1 MDTKPLCRIMIVDD
15 EPAIVNA
22 VKRELS
28 AKPPG
33 RYRFE
38 VEGFTDP
45 VAALEHAGSTHFDAV
60 ISDYRMPGM
69 DGLEFLKKFAIL
81 QPDCGRLVL
90 SGQTDMDSLIRMVN
104 ETHIYRFTP
113 KPWHDYFLKSSL
125 YQAVD
130 YSHAVAENQRL
141 ARVVREK
148 GVAVPPLDGNIDHIL
163 IVDDDPGILASLSRM
178 LTQRSRMDDL
188 FATIRAEVASHAGP
202 VLDEGRISVQIT
214 PSPRHALQMS
224 KAVTFSCIISDYKM
238 PEMNGGD
245 LLDKFADEQ
254 PDCVRLLISGQIS
267 QDELI
272 IAVDMAHIF
281 GFIEKPWRDF
291 ELKASIAQAL
301 AFRRMQIENR
311 TLAEMVVKAGAANSG
326 ASAPKGVLSQSLR

>member
-1 MDTKPLCRIMIVDD
+1 MDTKPLCRVMIVDD

-22 VKRELS
+22 VRRELS
-28 AKPPG
+28 APPLG

-45 VAALEHAGSTHFDAV
+45 VAALARAGGTHFDAV

-69 DGLEFLKKFAIL
+69 DGLEFLKTFAGI
-81 QPDCGRLVL
+81 QPGCARLVL

-104 ETHIYRFTP
+104 ETHIYRFIP

-125 YQAVD
+125 YQALD
-130 YSHAVAENQRL
+130 YSHAVTENQRL
-141 ARVVREK
+141 ANLVREK
-148 GVAVPPLDGNIDHIL
+148 GIAVPPFDGNIDHIL

-178 LTQRSRMDDL
+178 LTSRSRMDDL
-188 FATIRAEVASHAGP
+188 FAAIRTEVASHAGP
-202 VLDEGRISVQIT
+202 VLDEGRVSVQIT
-214 PSPRHALQMS
+214 PSPRHALQMA
-224 KAVTFSCIISDYKM
+224 KAVTFSCIIADYRM
-238 PEMNGGD
+238 PEMNGFE
-245 LLDKFADEQ
+245 LLQKFADEQ
-254 PDCVRLLISGQIS
+254 PDCARLLISGQIS

-311 TLAEMVVKAGAANSG
+311 LLADMVIKAGTAGAA
-326 ASAPKGVLSQSLR
+326 V